1 MIEKKMHSNHY
12 LGAEI
17 TYRIVDTN
25 IGKYRFKVTLYRECS
40 GASFTNEKL
49 IVRSAQY
56 DVLLPL
62 NFIYKE
68 EITALCQVPDVST
81 NPTTRC
87 SDSLASSLV
96 RGIERWVYEIDYTV
110 GKNIG
115 WAYAAWTACCRNEVT
130 TCITGSVPIWVQTG
144 FNTNYPNNSIVGSAT
159 PIPNWNKLRT
169 CSYNMGAIDS
179 FDPKNILIQNKF
191 VTYDSIAYELYTP
204 MIGGP
209 ANANVGYSTNPT
221 VIFNSPL
228 NRFNFI
234 YTTSGISFNPKTG
247 TISTIPT
254 MNQEAILALAV
265 REYRAVPDSSSQGY
279 KRVLVGYY
287 TRDIQF
293 SVGDI
298 VPAIVQAGLQSDS
311 SKIIQKSS
319 NNSIYKTCR
328 LKNNRL
334 QFKFIS
340 PNTQGLKLKDISSI
354 DTSMVENY
362 SFQKYI
368 KSGTNQ
374 DSLYLNIR
382 FDFKQASASYKFMY
396 QLYYCTALGHRVE
409 EIIPI
414 EVALV
419 EDTLRFEQDTI
430 YYCHGEPTLKLSI
443 PGAELLRWNSNIP
456 IINAESIDSSWVE
469 ILPSHSGWFYV
480 SNAHTSSKCPAN
492 DSIYI
497 QVDTCQEL
505 SGVVFLDSIN
515 NCTWNH
521 SELKFPNELIKI
533 SQKNSGY
540 KVSINTNDTGF
551 YSIRLPQNRD
561 YILSIPER
569 YLNCSSIP
577 TLYTSYLSATSFLL
591 DLPVKDTLH
600 ISSITVKAF
609 DTLVCAGDSLK
620 YDVSF
625 QKSYG
630 NCQVMVLFSDGDT
643 TRITFPLSEGVYSI
657 SGGHKYNQSGIHITK
672 INWLNAAAKCIDSLV
687 YKPKMVSC
695 LKGYTIFDINKNCT
709 QDSSDRT
716 IENVLITYA
725 DLNTGKLTHLFTNR
739 DGYYILP
746 FDRTH
751 KHSIKSNEKILCG
764 NSPNTILL
772 DSFQKDT
779 TIMRNIY
786 LNLDS
791 LNYKINIIP
800 RGRIDLWYSL
810 YLNIEA
816 KALVEDIGL
825 LKSFSL
831 TLPPK
836 SRFISIKNHAN
847 YSVNGSNIIVSAYK
861 DFTIELKFDSLV
873 SKDTMCFN
881 VSLDKVLKEENLYDN
896 LTTLCLPSFTAYDPN
911 NKFSMIHSMGS
922 DGSFADKSYPILYTI
937 NFQNTGSAPARDV
950 QILDTLDKLLDISSL
965 SIIGSSHRMSAS
977 IDENR
982 LLRFTFPNINLPDS
996 ISNEP
1001 ASHGYISFSIK
1012 PIANLELNQ
1021 TISNKVGIY
1030 FDFNEAIFTNRVM
1043 NQYKLKDTSRE
1054 TTGIVL
1060 SKIEGVMYVYPN
1072 PASDFLFVTSSETR
1086 SLPSA
1091 VIPTPST
1098 APLSFGEAGRGITLT
1113 NLLGQSFSPPVIP
1126 ANLLGSQ
1133 HHHTGI
1139 SLDIHSL
1146 PEGIYLLQIRDK
1158 NDNLIKTERI
1168 VIQRD
1173 Q

>member
-1 MIEKKMHSNHY
+1 MARFYFFVFLFLMIEKKMYSNHY
-12 LGAEI
+12 LGSEI
-17 TYRIVDTN
+17 TYRIVDTS
-25 IGKYRFKVTLYRECS
+25 IGKYKFKVTLYRECS
-40 GASFTNEKL
+40 GASFTNENL
-49 IVRSAQY
+49 IVRSAQA

-62 NFIYKE
+62 NFLHKE

-81 NPTTRC
+81 NPTTKC

-96 RGIERWVYEIDYTV
+96 RGIERWVYETDYTV

-115 WAYAAWTACCRNEVT
+115 WAYAAWTACCRSEFINT
-130 TCITGSVPIWVQTG
+130 IANANSAPLWVQTG
-144 FNTNYPNNSIVGSAT
+144 FNTNYLNNSIVGTAP
-159 PIPNWNKLRT
+159 PIPNWNKLQYNL
-169 CSYNMGAIDS
+169 YNMGATDS
-179 FDPKNILIQNKF
+179 FDPRMITINNNP
-191 VTYDSIAYELYTP
+191 VEYDSLVYELFTPLTGAPTNINTGYTSNQT
-204 MIGGP
+204 I
-209 ANANVGYSTNPT
+209 
-221 VIFNSPL
+221 IFSSGL
-228 NRFNFI
+228 SRTNFI
-234 YTTSGISFNPKTG
+234 FTTNGIILDSKTG
-247 TISTIPT
+247 SLSAIPSV
-254 MNQEAILALAV
+254 NQDAILALAV
-265 REYRAVPDSSSQGY
+265 KEYRAVPDTTGIGY
-279 KRVLVGYY
+279 SRVLVGYFM
-287 TRDIQF
+287 RDVQF
-293 SVGDI
+293 SIKDI
-298 VPAIVQAGLQSDS
+298 VPPISKGGMQADS
-311 SKIIQKSS
+311 SKLLGTG
-319 NNSIYKTCR
+319 NPSIFKTCR
-328 LKNNRL
+328 LKNNKL
-334 QFKFIS
+334 QYQFIT
-340 PNTQGLKLKDISSI
+340 NGTQRLKLKDLSSL
-354 DTSMVENY
+354 DTSLVENY
-362 SFQKYI
+362 SYTTYNR
-368 KSGTNQ
+368 SGTSQ
-374 DSLYLNIR
+374 DTMYLNIR
-382 FDFKQASASYKFMY
+382 FDFKQNADRHKFLY
-396 QLYYCTALGHRVE
+396 QVYYCTALGTRVDD
-409 EIIPI
+409 IIPL
-414 EVALV
+414 EVQLTY
-419 EDTLRFEQDTI
+419 DTLRFERDTI
-430 YYCHGEPTLKLSI
+430 YQCHDGSALVINLPRS
-443 PGAELLRWNSNIP
+443 ELLKWTTNTP
-456 IINAESIDSSWVE
+456 ILRAEDIDSSWIE
-469 ILPSHSGWFYV
+469 ILPSHSGWFYA
-480 SNAHTSSKCPAN
+480 SNAHTTSKCPAN

-505 SGVVFLDSIN
+505 SGVVFFDSIK

-521 SELKFPNELIKI
+521 GELKFSNELIKI

-577 TLYTSYLSATSFLL
+577 TLYTSYLSSTSFLL

-630 NCQVMVLFSDGDT
+630 NCQAMVLFSDGDT
-643 TRITFPLSEGVYSI
+643 TRKTFPLSEGVYSI

-672 INWLNAAAKCIDSLV
+672 IYWLNAAAKCIDSLV

-695 LKGYTIFDINKNCT
+695 LKGYAILDINKNCI

-716 IENVLITYA
+716 IENVMLTYA
-725 DLNTGKLTHLFTNR
+725 DLNTGKLTHLLTNR

-764 NSPNTILL
+764 SSPNTLLL

-816 KALVEDIGL
+816 KTLVEDIGL

-831 TLPPK
+831 TLPTK
-836 SRFISIKNHAN
+836 SKFISIKNHAN
-847 YSVNGSNIIVSAYK
+847 YSINGSNIIVSAYK

-911 NKFSMIHSMGS
+911 NKLSLIHSMGS

-950 QILDTLDKLLDISSL
+950 QILDTLDKLLDFSSL
-965 SIIGSSHRMSAS
+965 SLIGSSHRMSAS

-1001 ASHGYISFSIK
+1001 ASHGYVSFSIK

-1030 FDFNEAIFTNRVM
+1030 FDFNEAIFTNTVM
-1043 NQYKLKDTSRE
+1043 NQYKLKDSSRE
-1054 TTGIVL
+1054 TNSIAQNIVRGY
-1060 SKIEGVMYVYPN
+1060 IEICPN
-1072 PASDFLFVTSSETR
+1072 PAKDYVMISCDYTPRVMDIYLTDVLGREFKLNLMEENKYSAKFDVSN
-1086 SLPSA
+1086 LP
-1091 VIPTPST
+1091 
-1098 APLSFGEAGRGITLT
+1098 R
-1113 NLLGQSFSPPVIP
+1113 
-1126 ANLLGSQ
+1126 
-1133 HHHTGI
+1133 
-1139 SLDIHSL
+1139 
-1146 PEGIYLLQIRDK
+1146 GIYLVRINDK
-1158 NDNLIKTERI
+1158 LVKLLLE
-1168 VIQRD
+1168 
-1173 Q
+1173 